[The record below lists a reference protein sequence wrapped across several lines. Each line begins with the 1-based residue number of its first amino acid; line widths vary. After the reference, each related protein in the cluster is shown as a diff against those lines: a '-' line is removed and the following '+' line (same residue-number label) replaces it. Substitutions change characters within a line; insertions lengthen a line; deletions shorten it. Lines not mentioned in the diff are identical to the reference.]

1 MDVLLMKVPEA
12 AAALGVSRAK
22 LYELIACG
30 ALPAVKVDGCSRVR
44 TEDLVSYVNRLSP
57 TNSTGDQVAPVDRG
71 EPTRGLRLGYGR
83 MRPPRRTGLTSTMA
97 TDYDASRKSEEEQKE
112 DSLEALRP
120 AATDKDTNSGK
131 IDEDE
136 TEAAE
141 SFELPGADLSNEE
154 LSVEVVPKQD
164 DEFTCSGASSCTT
177 AAHEYRRVRL
187 SVATARKG
195 VVEGQ
200 GLDHGRP

>member
-1 MDVLLMKVPEA
+1 
-12 AAALGVSRAK
+12 
-22 LYELIACG
+22 
-30 ALPAVKVDGCSRVR
+30 
-44 TEDLVSYVNRLSP
+44 
-57 TNSTGDQVAPVDRG
+57 
-71 EPTRGLRLGYGR
+71 
-83 MRPPRRTGLTSTMA
+83 MA

-112 DSLEALRP
+112 ESLEALRL

-164 DEFTCSGASSCTT
+164 DEFTCSACFLVHHRSARSRQSACLSRLRMIPSTAHAMEPRCPRVLSGGMGYGGPTRAGASVRGHESLDACD
-177 AAHEYRRVRL
+177 AASELDRDHHRLDAQARVRL
-187 SVATARKG
+187 RRTGR
-195 VVEGQ
+195 EGRY
-200 GLDHGRP
+200 LGRLVGNQNA